1 MGRFLPPDH
10 AAGDERTVGGYAAV
24 HGRPAALEGPDGYA
38 YSVEAVADRTGDEKL
53 PWGGY
58 LMFLRWRRIGAQ
70 GVEGHLETEF
80 LARSESEGEALAAVR
95 GMLLEEAEVLLHGLV
110 RRRQEEEGGG
120 GRRWW
125 DVMRDEDGA

>member
-1 MGRFLPPDH
+1 MGRFLPPDYS
-10 AAGDERTVGGYAAV
+10 AGDERTVGGYAAV

-38 YSVEAVADRTGDEKL
+38 YSVEAVADRTGDREL

-80 LARSESEGEALAAVR
+80 LTRSASEGEALAAVR
-95 GMLLEEAEVLLHGLV
+95 GMLLEEAEALLHRLV
-110 RRRQEEEGGG
+110 RRRQDEEGRGT
-120 GRRWW
+120 RRWW
-125 DVMRDEDGA
+125 DVMRDEDGT